1 MRTTLIRAA
10 HRAVVLPLILVGI
23 GPLCRVAQ
31 PQILR
36 WEVEATVVEFF
47 DPDSIFPNVHLGD
60 PVRGVISYDLA
71 TAPNNNDPNNT
82 KYQHTTPF
90 EVVEMAI
97 DNPRDGS
104 SISFVADPARHRGV
118 QVLNNLQDEFV
129 GLYDNVFFYQGI
141 LRPAGYTG
149 HSPMVGVDLYGPP
162 ETIAG
167 TSLPVTLDLND
178 WPGAQIYFADFFDL
192 FDGFVDPAGY
202 VFADIHTLTP
212 VVLPPVPGDYNAN
225 GKVDAADY
233 VTWRDMSGQAGAG
246 LAADGNADGFVNQ
259 DDYLF
264 WRTHFGNTAGSG
276 SGASASAAVPEPTT
290 FLLLLFAATGWGL
303 RRGRAAPNRRM

>member
-1 MRTTLIRAA
+1 MIMRTTLIRAA
-10 HRAVVLPLILVGI
+10 HCALVLSLILVCV

-104 SISFVADPARHRGV
+104 TISFVADPLRDRGV
-118 QVLNNLQDEFV
+118 QVLNNWHDEFV
-129 GLYDNVFFYQGI
+129 GLYDNVFVLPGDPEARW
-141 LRPAGYTG
+141 LHRP
-149 HSPMVGVDLYGPP
+149 
-162 ETIAG
+162 
-167 TSLPVTLDLND
+167 
-178 WPGAQIYFADFFDL
+178 FADGRRRPVRTSRNHRRHQLTRDL
-192 FDGFVDPAGY
+192 
-202 VFADIHTLTP
+202 
-212 VVLPPVPGDYNAN
+212 
-225 GKVDAADY
+225 
-233 VTWRDMSGQAGAG
+233 
-246 LAADGNADGFVNQ
+246 
-259 DDYLF
+259 
-264 WRTHFGNTAGSG
+264 GS
-276 SGASASAAVPEPTT
+276 
-290 FLLLLFAATGWGL
+290 
-303 RRGRAAPNRRM
+303 